1 MSLTA
6 IDRPTEHPAPV
17 KEHPHHSMGL
27 FAMTRQATAVRTSFG
42 IALGLGALVL
52 PWLGLNLSPDYSA
65 WRVHFSLGAVPFIGH
80 LSYGV
85 VIAALALCALISFL
99 RSKGRPTLV
108 TRGVGWSYVA
118 LALIFVVT
126 TRLVG
131 TSAMFALQNDANQ
144 SQIINS
150 QFLTNSN
157 IPPPN
162 QFLGFSFDGKTLTLL
177 YALRLGWCFLLVAG
191 VLLAGRLRRPTT
203 RPQVV
208 AYYGAGLAAV
218 TVLFGLGLGAAA
230 QSDLDNGI
238 QAVTIGR
245 PVTGEQLIASAL
257 RLNPQLVF
265 DPGLQQ
271 AVGRAQAN
279 QGRKTGLAYYAE
291 AIRPTGKDLTLGEK
305 ARLFNAALADVPAN
319 TPQGAIVRAD
329 ADTFLATAT
338 ITSKNPDFLTLV
350 ATQLQ
355 APAVTFSVGRYYF
368 EAGADS
374 LAIQMLQHTYAET
387 ANSEVRSLALTYI
400 ALSWQRE
407 GNEAKFRSAIVA
419 AVQADTLNQNV
430 YAREVAAGLY
440 LPGAP

>member
-6 IDRPTEHPAPV
+6 IDRSTEHPTPV
-17 KEHPHHSMGL
+17 KGQPHRSMGL
-27 FAMTRQATAVRTSFG
+27 FAMTRQATAVRTSIG

-52 PWLGLNLSPDYSA
+52 PWLGLNLSPDFSA
-65 WRVHFSLGAVPFIGH
+65 WGVNFSLGAVPFIGH

-85 VIAALALCALISFL
+85 VIATLSVCALVSFF

-131 TSAMFALQNDANQ
+131 TGTMFALQNDANQ

-162 QFLGFSFDGKTLTLL
+162 QFLGYSFDAKTLTLL

-191 VLLAGRLRRPTT
+191 LLLAGRLRRPST

-208 AYYGAGLAAV
+208 AYYAAGLAAV
-218 TVLFGLGLGAAA
+218 TVLFGLALGAAA

-238 QAVTIGR
+238 QSVTIGR

-257 RLNPQLVF
+257 RLNPQLAF
-265 DPGLQQ
+265 DTGLQQ
-271 AVGRAQAN
+271 ALGRAQAN
-279 QGRKTGLAYYAE
+279 QGRKTGLADYAE

-305 ARLFNAALADVPAN
+305 ARLFSAALAAVPAD

-374 LAIQMLQHTYAET
+374 LAIQMLQHTYVET